1 MSKKTFTDLEMLDLS
16 KNKYV
21 KNVTSKGITYTNE
34 FKLQFIAE
42 YENGKTSRKIFED
55 AGFDVDVIGIKR
67 IESASLRW
75 RAAYKDKG
83 VLGLEDTRTLNS
95 GRTLNRDLTVEE
107 ILAKKDAEI
116 AYLKAELELIKKLEL
131 QERQVISKKIPS
143 SIIFNLIQNLIKNF
157 NLKNMTRHLCKIANV
172 SASGYYKFLSN
183 FRARRIK
190 EHKDLK
196 SKEIILKAFNYRG
209 YKKGSRSIK
218 MVLENKFNIIMNRK
232 KIQRI
237 MRKYN
242 IIFHGSIILFA
253 AVSLIISFMTLSKI
267 NTISNKINENSTV
280 YYGTTNTS
288 KNLTTN
294 VNSTAEKPIEIVVE
308 TNNDPVLI
316 TRAGKYHF
324 VLKDRINDT
333 YVIAKCIDIS
343 NSKENSLEKQ
353 KYSVID
359 YCTSQEEA
367 TVFSG
372 NSEMIEYTIEG
383 FNEGRYQLIGV
394 DAR

>member
-1 MSKKTFTDLEMLDLS
+1 
-16 KNKYV
+16 
-21 KNVTSKGITYTNE
+21 
-34 FKLQFIAE
+34 
-42 YENGKTSRKIFED
+42 
-55 AGFDVDVIGIKR
+55 
-67 IESASLRW
+67 
-75 RAAYKDKG
+75 
-83 VLGLEDTRTLNS
+83 
-95 GRTLNRDLTVEE
+95 
-107 ILAKKDAEI
+107 
-116 AYLKAELELIKKLEL
+116 
-131 QERQVISKKIPS
+131 
-143 SIIFNLIQNLIKNF
+143 
-157 NLKNMTRHLCKIANV
+157 
-172 SASGYYKFLSN
+172 
-183 FRARRIK
+183 
-190 EHKDLK
+190 
-196 SKEIILKAFNYRG
+196 
-209 YKKGSRSIK
+209 
-218 MVLENKFNIIMNRK
+218 
-232 KIQRI
+232 

-288 KNLTTN
+288 KNL
-294 VNSTAEKPIEIVVE
+294 NSTAEKPIEIVVE

>member
-1 MSKKTFTDLEMLDLS
+1 
-16 KNKYV
+16 
-21 KNVTSKGITYTNE
+21 
-34 FKLQFIAE
+34 
-42 YENGKTSRKIFED
+42 
-55 AGFDVDVIGIKR
+55 
-67 IESASLRW
+67 
-75 RAAYKDKG
+75 
-83 VLGLEDTRTLNS
+83 
-95 GRTLNRDLTVEE
+95 
-107 ILAKKDAEI
+107 
-116 AYLKAELELIKKLEL
+116 
-131 QERQVISKKIPS
+131 
-143 SIIFNLIQNLIKNF
+143 
-157 NLKNMTRHLCKIANV
+157 
-172 SASGYYKFLSN
+172 
-183 FRARRIK
+183 
-190 EHKDLK
+190 
-196 SKEIILKAFNYRG
+196 
-209 YKKGSRSIK
+209 
-218 MVLENKFNIIMNRK
+218 
-232 KIQRI
+232 

-280 YYGTTNTS
+280 YYGTTNI
-288 KNLTTN
+288 
-294 VNSTAEKPIEIVVE
+294 NSTAEKPIEIVVE

>member
-1 MSKKTFTDLEMLDLS
+1 MKKSD
-16 KNKYV
+16 
-21 KNVTSKGITYTNE
+21 
-34 FKLQFIAE
+34 
-42 YENGKTSRKIFED
+42 
-55 AGFDVDVIGIKR
+55 
-67 IESASLRW
+67 
-75 RAAYKDKG
+75 
-83 VLGLEDTRTLNS
+83 
-95 GRTLNRDLTVEE
+95 
-107 ILAKKDAEI
+107 
-116 AYLKAELELIKKLEL
+116 
-131 QERQVISKKIPS
+131 
-143 SIIFNLIQNLIKNF
+143 IIFYCCI
-157 NLKNMTRHLCKIANV
+157 
-172 SASGYYKFLSN
+172 
-183 FRARRIK
+183 
-190 EHKDLK
+190 
-196 SKEIILKAFNYRG
+196 IIL
-209 YKKGSRSIK
+209 SI
-218 MVLENKFNIIMNRK
+218 
-232 KIQRI
+232 
-237 MRKYN
+237 
-242 IIFHGSIILFA
+242 A
-253 AVSLIISFMTLSKI
+253 SLIISFMTLSEI
-267 NTISNKINENSTV
+267 NMISNKTNENSTV

-294 VNSTAEKPIEIVVE
+294 GNSTAEKPIEIVVE

-394 DAR
+394 NAR

>member
-1 MSKKTFTDLEMLDLS
+1 
-16 KNKYV
+16 
-21 KNVTSKGITYTNE
+21 
-34 FKLQFIAE
+34 
-42 YENGKTSRKIFED
+42 
-55 AGFDVDVIGIKR
+55 
-67 IESASLRW
+67 
-75 RAAYKDKG
+75 
-83 VLGLEDTRTLNS
+83 
-95 GRTLNRDLTVEE
+95 
-107 ILAKKDAEI
+107 
-116 AYLKAELELIKKLEL
+116 
-131 QERQVISKKIPS
+131 
-143 SIIFNLIQNLIKNF
+143 
-157 NLKNMTRHLCKIANV
+157 
-172 SASGYYKFLSN
+172 
-183 FRARRIK
+183 
-190 EHKDLK
+190 
-196 SKEIILKAFNYRG
+196 
-209 YKKGSRSIK
+209 
-218 MVLENKFNIIMNRK
+218 
-232 KIQRI
+232 

-242 IIFHGSIILFA
+242 IMFHGSIILFA
-253 AVSLIISFMTLSKI
+253 VASLIISFMTLSKI
-267 NTISNKINENSTV
+267 NTISNKTNENSTV
-280 YYGTTNTS
+280 YHGITNTS

-294 VNSTAEKPIEIVVE
+294 DNSAVEKPIEIVVE

-343 NSKENSLEKQ
+343 NSKGNSLEKQ

>member
-1 MSKKTFTDLEMLDLS
+1 M
-16 KNKYV
+16 
-21 KNVTSKGITYTNE
+21 
-34 FKLQFIAE
+34 
-42 YENGKTSRKIFED
+42 
-55 AGFDVDVIGIKR
+55 
-67 IESASLRW
+67 
-75 RAAYKDKG
+75 KDK
-83 VLGLEDTRTLNS
+83 R
-95 GRTLNRDLTVEE
+95 
-107 ILAKKDAEI
+107 
-116 AYLKAELELIKKLEL
+116 
-131 QERQVISKKIPS
+131 
-143 SIIFNLIQNLIKNF
+143 
-157 NLKNMTRHLCKIANV
+157 NMTEET
-172 SASGYYKFLSN
+172 
-183 FRARRIK
+183 
-190 EHKDLK
+190 EHFSINERVNEHIGK
-196 SKEIILKAFNYRG
+196 IILQ
-209 YKKGSRSIK
+209 KKG
-218 MVLENKFNIIMNRK
+218 KF
-232 KIQRI
+232 I

-316 TRAGKYHF
+316 THAGKYHF

-343 NSKENSLEKQ
+343 NSKENSLERQ